1 MSAKFLCLFI
11 LVTISHIP
19 KSFSQSTSP
28 QNIETF
34 YPFSPP
40 PFVPP
45 PPSDLPSIIPP
56 PPATAIPPPSP
67 PRKSSTKAAV
77 GKAIGVTAAS
87 TVVLS
92 ALLFFLLLR
101 YRRKREENNV
111 AAAAAA
117 NGRTNAAAPQNGSFT
132 RYGGNVKGLIVDEN
146 GLDVLYWKNL
156 QEGENRTSF
165 KKQYYKSLREDQR
178 EEEKRI
184 VSERERERKSKPPV
198 QEAPLLRGRSST
210 SQDPIW
216 VDKVDQ
222 IIEKAPSF
230 SNSVSVK
237 VEKHVSSIQLMQ
249 NVAPPLPPPPGAP
262 WLKPSPPPPQPQ
274 VVAVG
279 AVPHGKMA
287 APPPI
292 PSNKGPAPPPPPP
305 PPPPIPSNK
314 GPPPPP
320 SAGATGSSMRPPPPK
335 PGASKRSS
343 SAGETSSNEK
353 VKLKPLHWDK
363 VNPNVEHSM
372 VWDKIDK
379 GSFKFDGDLMEALF
393 GSVATNRKSPR
404 GESTST
410 SPLSNKSGPPSQI
423 FILDTRKSQ
432 NTAIVLK
439 SLGLSRKDI
448 IGALIDGQGL
458 NADTIEKLARIAPTD
473 EESSQ
478 IIAFHGDPTRLADA
492 ESFLYHL
499 LKSVPTAFS
508 RFNAMLFR
516 SNYDSEV
523 SNIKESLKSL
533 DSACK
538 ELRTR
543 GLFLKLLEAVLKA
556 GNRLNA
562 GTSRG
567 NAQAFNLTALRKL
580 SDVKSSD
587 GKTTLL
593 QFVVQEVVRAE
604 GKRCVLNR
612 NRSLNRT
619 GSQSSTSNGGDNAAS
634 KDEREREYMMLG
646 LPVIGGLSAEFSN
659 VKKAATFD
667 YDALAQSISALAAQ
681 VVEIRKIMRKCGGG
695 DGGFSREMNGFLDTA
710 ELEVKI
716 VREEQTGAM
725 ELVKKTT
732 DYYQAGSSKDKG
744 ANPLQLFVI
753 VRDFLGM
760 VDQVCIEISRNVQK
774 RKSVPSVAETS
785 SPGSPRVFRFP
796 KLPANFMSDN
806 SKSDSSDSDDDDSE
820 VR

>member
-1 MSAKFLCLFI
+1 MAATTFLSFFI
-11 LVTISHIP
+11 FLIISHIP
-19 KSFSQSTSP
+19 ESSSQ

-40 PFVPP
+40 PI
-45 PPSDLPSIIPP
+45 PSIPP
-56 PPATAIPPPSP
+56 PPPPPDPPISFPPPPGPEVPP
-67 PRKSSTKAAV
+67 PRRTSTKAAV
-77 GKAIGVTAAS
+77 GRAIGVTAAS

-92 ALLFFLLLR
+92 ALLLFLFVR
-101 YRRKREENNV
+101 YNSRRKREENPPAS
-111 AAAAAA
+111 AAATA
-117 NGRTNAAAPQNGSFT
+117 NGSAARGSFR

-146 GLDVLYWKNL
+146 GLDVLYWRNM
-156 QEGENRTSF
+156 QEGENQNQAGYR
-165 KKQYYKSLREDQR
+165 KQNFKSLKEEQQ
-178 EEEKRI
+178 EEEKRV
-184 VSERERERKSKPPV
+184 VSERERERRSKPPV
-198 QEAPLLRGRSST
+198 QELPLLRGKSST
-210 SQDPIW
+210 SQSLIW
-216 VDKVDQ
+216 AEEKNDQ

-230 SNSVSVK
+230 ANGVAAVK
-237 VEKHVSSIQLMQ
+237 VEKQLLQ
-249 NVAPPLPPPPGAP
+249 NGPPPPPLPPPPGAP
-262 WLKPSPPPPQPQ
+262 SRLS
-274 VVAVG
+274 
-279 AVPHGKMA
+279 

-292 PSNKGPAPPPPPP
+292 VKVGAIAKKSPAPPPPPP
-305 PPPPIPSNK
+305 PIPANIGPSP
-314 GPPPPP
+314 PPPPP
-320 SAGATGSSMRPPPPK
+320 SSTKPPN
-335 PGASKRSS
+335 KRSS
-343 SAGETSSNEK
+343 SAGESSSEK

-393 GSVATNRKSPR
+393 GSVAVNRRSPR
-404 GESTST
+404 GGETNQPP
-410 SPLSNKSGPPSQI
+410 SPLSNKFGPPSQI
-423 FILDTRKSQ
+423 FLLDTRRSQ

-439 SLGLSRKDI
+439 SLALSRKEI
-448 IGALIDGQGL
+448 INALNEGRGL
-458 NADTIEKLARIAPTD
+458 SSDTIEKLAAIAPTSD
-473 EESSQ
+473 EASQ
-478 IIAFHGDPTRLADA
+478 ITAFDGDPTRLADA

-508 RFNAMLFR
+508 RFHAMLFR

-523 SNIKESLKSL
+523 LSIKASLYALESS
-533 DSACK
+533 CK

-612 NRSLNRT
+612 NRSLN
-619 GSQSSTSNGGDNAAS
+619 NNNNNNNNNDNNNAIS
-634 KDEREREYMMLG
+634 KEDRERDYMMLG

-659 VKKAATFD
+659 VKKAAALD
-667 YDALAQSISALAAQ
+667 HDALAKSVDALADQLSETRNALQ
-681 VVEIRKIMRKCGGG
+681 QCSSGE
-695 DGGFSREMNGFLDTA
+695 GGFAREMSGFLDTA
-710 ELEVKI
+710 ELEMRV
-716 VREEQTGAM
+716 VREEEARAM

-744 ANPLQLFVI
+744 ANPFQLFVI
-753 VRDFLGM
+753 VKDFLGM
-760 VDQVCIEISRNVQK
+760 VDQVCIEIARNVQK
-774 RKSVPSVAETS
+774 RRSAPPSVEGSS
-785 SPGSPRVFRFP
+785 SPARVFRFP

-806 SKSDSSDSDDDDSE
+806 SKSGGSSDSDTD
-820 VR
+820 

>member
-1 MSAKFLCLFI
+1 MAATTFLSFFI
-11 LVTISHIP
+11 FLIISHIP
-19 KSFSQSTSP
+19 ESSSQ

-40 PFVPP
+40 PIPSIVPP
-45 PPSDLPSIIPP
+45 PPPPDAPISFPP
-56 PPATAIPPPSP
+56 PPGPEVPPP
-67 PRKSSTKAAV
+67 RRTSTKAAV
-77 GKAIGVTAAS
+77 GRAIGVTAAS

-92 ALLFFLLLR
+92 ALLLFLFVR
-101 YRRKREENNV
+101 YNSRRKREENPP
-111 AAAAAA
+111 ASAAAAA
-117 NGRTNAAAPQNGSFT
+117 NGSAARGSFR

-146 GLDVLYWKNL
+146 GLDVLYWRNM
-156 QEGENRTSF
+156 QEGENQNQNQNQGGYR
-165 KKQYYKSLREDQR
+165 KQNFKSLKEEQQ
-178 EEEKRI
+178 EEEKRV

-198 QEAPLLRGRSST
+198 QELPLLRGKSST
-210 SQDPIW
+210 SQSLIW
-216 VDKVDQ
+216 AEEKHDRIV
-222 IIEKAPSF
+222 EKAPSF
-230 SNSVSVK
+230 AVK
-237 VEKHVSSIQLMQ
+237 VEKQLLQ
-249 NVAPPLPPPPGAP
+249 NGPPPPPLPPPPRLSA
-262 WLKPSPPPPQPQ
+262 PPP

-279 AVPHGKMA
+279 AIAKK
-287 APPPI
+287 
-292 PSNKGPAPPPPPP
+292 SPAPPPPPP
-305 PPPPIPSNK
+305 PIPANI

-320 SAGATGSSMRPPPPK
+320 PN
-335 PGASKRSS
+335 KRSS
-343 SAGETSSNEK
+343 SAGESSSEK

-393 GSVATNRKSPR
+393 GSVAVNRRSPR
-404 GESTST
+404 GGGDTNQPP

-423 FILDTRKSQ
+423 FLLDTRRSQ

-439 SLGLSRKDI
+439 SLALSRKEI
-448 IGALIDGQGL
+448 IDALHEGHGL
-458 NADTIEKLARIAPTD
+458 SSDTIEKLAAIAPTSD
-473 EESSQ
+473 EASQ
-478 IIAFHGDPTRLADA
+478 ITAFDGDPTRLADA

-508 RFNAMLFR
+508 RFHAMLFR

-523 SNIKESLKSL
+523 LSIKASLYAL
-533 DSACK
+533 ESACK

-612 NRSLNRT
+612 NRSLN
-619 GSQSSTSNGGDNAAS
+619 NNNNNDNNNAAS
-634 KDEREREYMMLG
+634 KEDRERDYMMLG

-659 VKKAATFD
+659 VKKAAALD
-667 YDALAQSISALAAQ
+667 HDALAKSIDALADQLSETRNALRQ
-681 VVEIRKIMRKCGGG
+681 CGGG
-695 DGGFSREMNGFLDTA
+695 EGGFAREMSGFLDTA
-710 ELEVKI
+710 ELEMRV
-716 VREEQTGAM
+716 VREEEASAM

-744 ANPLQLFVI
+744 ANPFQLFVI
-753 VRDFLGM
+753 VKDFLGM
-760 VDQVCIEISRNVQK
+760 VDQVCIEIARNVQK
-774 RKSVPSVAETS
+774 RRSAPPSVEGSS
-785 SPGSPRVFRFP
+785 SPARVFRFP
-796 KLPANFMSDN
+796 KLPPNFMSDN
-806 SKSDSSDSDDDDSE
+806 SKSGGSSDSDTD
-820 VR
+820 